1 MALDIERGAKMI
13 LGASHITLGC
23 NNLDAAVA
31 SLEGYGYRPDFL
43 DRNVINNPSK
53 QSILAA
59 DCKIHGIGMLR
70 SAGGFPIEL
79 VHYRD
84 QMPDRFGRYVGVF
97 EAARAP
103 AGAND
108 MDFWGSFAGMP
119 SDMVSKWATGMIG
132 NLNAPAFFVR
142 GVQANTGLR
151 QVVLPVSDLGSA
163 RRFWCEVLGFALV
176 RETKESAEVR
186 FASPVAAWT
195 LQLILVTSPPSKAR
209 SVLDA
214 KGMACLSL
222 ISSNV
227 ADDVL
232 RVIAGGARLQT
243 EIFAIPINGR
253 NMKVAILT
261 DPDGA
266 FVELLQIVR

>member
-1 MALDIERGAKMI
+1 MALDIDRGFDMI

-23 NNLDAAVA
+23 DNLDAAVVG
-31 SLEGYGYRPDFL
+31 LEAYGYRPDFI

-59 DCKIHGIGMLR
+59 DCKIHGIGLLR
-70 SAGGFPIEL
+70 SEGGFPIEL

-84 QMPDRFGRYVGVF
+84 QMPDGFGRYVGVF
-97 EAARAP
+97 EAARGLAC
-103 AGAND
+103 AND
-108 MDFWGSFAGMP
+108 MDFSGSFASMP
-119 SDMVSKWATGMIG
+119 SDVVSRWTTGSIG
-132 NLNAPAFFVR
+132 NLGAPAFFVR
-142 GVQANTGLR
+142 GAQANTGLR

-163 RRFWCEVLGFALV
+163 RRLWCEVLGFGMV
-176 RETKESAEVR
+176 RETGESAELR
-186 FASPVAAWT
+186 FVSPVAAWT
-195 LQLILVTSPPSKAR
+195 LQLILVASPPPKAR

-222 ISSNV
+222 LSSNV
-227 ADDVL
+227 ANDVP

-253 NMKVAILT
+253 NMKVAILA

-266 FVELLQIVR
+266 FIELLQVVR